1 MNRIYNAVIPHD
13 ADGLPVHIPYNAVP
27 VPFYGIRMPFGIIE
41 IFQIVA
47 LEIQDGSVVII
58 IIIVTTVN
66 IGLKMILVLT
76 PVNLKNVLFPYAVIP
91 PLYDKSRMQAKNPV
105 YVVFHAGLD
114 ETVLFGNA
122 SLLSTHPEVFG
133 CSVFVQI
140 LQIRSS

>member
-27 VPFYGIRMPFGIIE
+27 VPFYGIRMPLGIIE

-66 IGLKMILVLT
+66 IGLKVIIFLA
-76 PVNLKNVLFPYAVIP
+76 PVNLKNVYFSSVMPSP
-91 PLYDKSRMQAKNPV
+91 
-105 YVVFHAGLD
+105 
-114 ETVLFGNA
+114 
-122 SLLSTHPEVFG
+122 SL
-133 CSVFVQI
+133 
-140 LQIRSS
+140 R